1 MSMTDDLAC
10 PNCGGTEMK
19 IVVIDSF
26 GTDKVHIMAFC
37 ALGGSCK
44 VYPILSTRN
53 DRKAVT
59 IQ

>member
-26 GTDKVHIMAFC
+26 GEDRVHIMAFC

-44 VYPILSTRN
+44 VYPVLSTRA
-53 DRKAVT
+53 KATAVT